1 LTEALPRPE
10 YPRPQFRRPGWA
22 NLNGEWAFAF
32 DDEDAGLAR
41 GWHRVAPEDL
51 RSEGSPFDRRITVP
65 LCYQSD
71 LSGIGDASFHDVV
84 WYARTFDSPPRADAG
99 RLSLHFGAVD
109 YRAAVWVNG
118 AQVAAHEGG
127 HLRAVL
133 GRRHALLEGGGERA
147 RHASRGPVAGHRH
160 PHLQSERRPPGPASS
175 ARPVRGLDRPGRMIL
190 DRFADD
196 QSGQNEPPV
205 QGVRSRGALEMEK
218 ERETK
223 KDGRYVIF
231 YSFEGECE
239 RESSES

>member
-127 HLRAVL
+127 HTPFSADVTPFLR
-133 GRRHALLEGGGERA
+133 
-147 RHASRGPVAGHRH
+147 
-160 PHLQSERRPPGPASS
+160 
-175 ARPVRGLDRPGRMIL
+175 
-190 DRFADD
+190 
-196 QSGQNEPPV
+196 
-205 QGVRSRGALEMEK
+205 
-218 ERETK
+218 
-223 KDGRYVIF
+223 
-231 YSFEGECE
+231 EGENALVMRAE
-239 RESSES
+239 DPSRDTAIPISSRNVDRQGRLLRHVPSAASTDPGG